1 MAGAAKDGGSGVPLD
16 VMIESAEKASTFLKT
31 MANSH
36 RLLILCC
43 LVDGERSVGELE
55 ELLGVRQPTLSQQL
69 ARLREEGLV
78 TPRRAGKMVYYS
90 IASDEAV
97 ALITLLYDRF
107 CTHQNNAAAEQEC
120 EMA

>member
-1 MAGAAKDGGSGVPLD
+1 MAGAAKDGGSGVPLE
-16 VMIESAEKASTFLKT
+16 VMIQSAEKASAFLKT

-43 LVDGERSVGELE
+43 LVVGERSVSELE
-55 ELLGVRQPTLSQQL
+55 LMLGVRQPTLSQQL

-78 TPRRAGKMVYYS
+78 RPRRAGKMVYYS
-90 IASDEAV
+90 IASDDAV

-107 CTHQNNAAAEQEC
+107 CASQSA
-120 EMA
+120 MADRHEREVA